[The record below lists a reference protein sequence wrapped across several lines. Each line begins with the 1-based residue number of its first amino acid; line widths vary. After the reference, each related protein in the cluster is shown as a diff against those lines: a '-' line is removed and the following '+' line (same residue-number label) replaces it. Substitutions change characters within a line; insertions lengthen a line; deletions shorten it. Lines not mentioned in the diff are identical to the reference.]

1 MKLSARISKRIA
13 GCKWRRF
20 CRRCVRTCITRL
32 CTLARRIRTGC
43 GTRFQ
48 AVAWYDNSKANPHN
62 LDADAAVRWGEQA
75 YDEMMV
81 GFFDV
86 GVPAGVDKQ
95 QFFIRIM
102 KNANKF
108 APKSCTNG
116 RAPGAGGRCG
126 CAICNLNTRRSAI

>member
-1 MKLSARISKRIA
+1 
-13 GCKWRRF
+13 
-20 CRRCVRTCITRL
+20 
-32 CTLARRIRTGC
+32 
-43 GTRFQ
+43 
-48 AVAWYDNSKANPHN
+48 
-62 LDADAAVRWGEQA
+62 
-75 YDEMMV
+75 V

-95 QFFIRIM
+95 HFFIRIM
-102 KNANKF
+102 KSANKF